1 VLIGSRRLRHW
12 ALIPGSILVAITL
25 FYGGVL
31 LTQTPLAIVTAQGW
45 LLEIPAEIEPWRPL
59 SPLAITQVDWLL
71 LVPQTWGILSVA
83 LITVISMLLNSSGI
97 EVSTQRDIELNQ
109 ELKAVGIGN
118 VLTGLGGGL
127 VGFHGVSVSLL
138 MDKIGSRGRLSGLVA
153 VGVTLAVLMAGTSVI
168 ALIPKFLLGG
178 LVAFLGLSL
187 LLEWLYDA
195 WFKLT
200 LADYLNVV
208 MILGVI
214 VFVGFL
220 PGVAYGIMVA
230 AILFVINYSRTA
242 VSRHPLTGTS
252 YRSRVRRLNSHER
265 ILRKNGEQIHILQ
278 LQGLLF
284 FGTGSQLLAEV
295 KDRLTQ
301 PDLKPLKIL
310 VLDFRLVSGID
321 SSAVVSFVKLRYIAE
336 KNDFILVF
344 TSLPDTV
351 EGLLRQGGAL
361 TTDDPNLYVFPDLD
375 RGAAWCEDFLLKQ
388 SNLRRSRAM
397 PLFIQLKATFPAPD
411 LVPLLMQSY
420 LVPMQLDPGENLFQR
435 GDAYD
440 GLYFLESGQIT
451 LLDPLPNGSIERV
464 ATYNRGT
471 TIGERGLYQKSTHRF
486 SAVADTKSRLYFLPT
501 NALERME
508 ERHPQLASALH
519 RFVVQSMADRLDYRD
534 QEIQELLK

>member
-1 VLIGSRRLRHW
+1 LIFALGVLIGSRRLRHW

-31 LTQTPLAIVTAQGW
+31 LTQTPLATVTAQGW
-45 LLEIPAEIEPWRPL
+45 LLEIPADIEPWRPI

-252 YRSRVRRLNSHER
+252 YRSRV
-265 ILRKNGEQIHILQ
+265 
-278 LQGLLF
+278 
-284 FGTGSQLLAEV
+284 
-295 KDRLTQ
+295 
-301 PDLKPLKIL
+301 
-310 VLDFRLVSGID
+310 
-321 SSAVVSFVKLRYIAE
+321 
-336 KNDFILVF
+336 
-344 TSLPDTV
+344 
-351 EGLLRQGGAL
+351 
-361 TTDDPNLYVFPDLD
+361 
-375 RGAAWCEDFLLKQ
+375 
-388 SNLRRSRAM
+388 
-397 PLFIQLKATFPAPD
+397 
-411 LVPLLMQSY
+411 
-420 LVPMQLDPGENLFQR
+420 
-435 GDAYD
+435 
-440 GLYFLESGQIT
+440 
-451 LLDPLPNGSIERV
+451 
-464 ATYNRGT
+464 
-471 TIGERGLYQKSTHRF
+471 
-486 SAVADTKSRLYFLPT
+486 
-501 NALERME
+501 
-508 ERHPQLASALH
+508 
-519 RFVVQSMADRLDYRD
+519 
-534 QEIQELLK
+534 